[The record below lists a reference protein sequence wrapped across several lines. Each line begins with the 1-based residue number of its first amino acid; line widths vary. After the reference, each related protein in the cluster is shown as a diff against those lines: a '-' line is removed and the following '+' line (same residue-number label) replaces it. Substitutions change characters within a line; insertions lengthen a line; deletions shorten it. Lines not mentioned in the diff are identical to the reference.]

1 MDMRYRLLLQQEADG
16 LLLPEQAVVA
26 EAAKFSNWYESAS
39 QFLYRPCGKTGAKEL
54 DKYILSPTTLTGI
67 SEVGTAPA
75 EAGIEDIPIGSIEF
89 VETFLSSRY
98 GIDHLTPIF
107 IPPQIQPKRK
117 TSIVTG
123 SAGVQA
129 FMSRMALI
137 WSLSKAQRASKVIRV
152 LSFRWRISTFSGS
165 RVTSHISS
173 QSPSTLS
180 LNGASS

>member
-1 MDMRYRLLLQQEADG
+1 MRYRLLLQQEADG

-54 DKYILSPTTLTGI
+54 DKYILSPTTLTDI

-98 GIDHLTPIF
+98 GIDRSHSSRNSSDNSTH
-107 IPPQIQPKRK
+107 
-117 TSIVTG
+117 G
-123 SAGVQA
+123 SNDHGDRSNDSV
-129 FMSRMALI
+129 R
-137 WSLSKAQRASKVIRV
+137 
-152 LSFRWRISTFSGS
+152 
-165 RVTSHISS
+165 SS
-173 QSPSTLS
+173 VESSA
-180 LNGASS
+180 NGRSCGNYRSNYRSNSSVD